1 MHDELLAGAPALVG
15 VVLAGEDE
23 RGGHGLA
30 VDRDERV
37 LGVLFDDREQVA
49 EQPAL
54 VVLQD
59 GDLRDAD
66 RCGLV

>member
-1 MHDELLAGAPALVG
+1 MHDELLARAPALVG

-23 RGGHGLA
+23 GGGHGLA

-49 EQPAL
+49 QQPAL
-54 VVLQD
+54 VLLQD
-59 GDLRDAD
+59 GDVRDAD
-66 RCGLV
+66 RCGLF